1 MATLRESWEAWD
13 RKNPKFYELFER
25 FTFEAIA
32 SGKTKLSA
40 WLIVNRIRWEA
51 EILSTGDNKY
61 KISNNFIA
69 FYSRRFMAQH
79 PQWSNLFKTKE
90 MSND

>member
-1 MATLRESWEAWD
+1 MATMRESWEIWD

-25 FTFEAIA
+25 FTFEAIK

-51 EILSTGDNKY
+51 EVLTSGTKY
-61 KISNNFIA
+61 KVSNNYIA
-69 FYSRRFMAQH
+69 FYSRKFMAEH
-79 PQWSNLFKTKE
+79 PQYMNLFKTKE
-90 MSND
+90 MLND